1 MPTSAPVPAWRAME
15 FTYPFD
21 KYEAMYESVL
31 PLFVSV
37 REAIGFLIAVNAS
50 VGVGTRAATAGA
62 FTGPGDLG
70 MSRAGRRRWG
80 GRRRRGGEEKNCNWD
95 GL

>member
-1 MPTSAPVPAWRAME
+1 ME

-37 REAIGFLIAVNAS
+37 RNGIGFLIAVTPFAGLGMS
-50 VGVGTRAATAGA
+50 AATAGA
-62 FTGPGDLG
+62 
-70 MSRAGRRRWG
+70 RREAPMG
-80 GRRRRGGEEKNCNWD
+80 AAAE
-95 GL
+95 